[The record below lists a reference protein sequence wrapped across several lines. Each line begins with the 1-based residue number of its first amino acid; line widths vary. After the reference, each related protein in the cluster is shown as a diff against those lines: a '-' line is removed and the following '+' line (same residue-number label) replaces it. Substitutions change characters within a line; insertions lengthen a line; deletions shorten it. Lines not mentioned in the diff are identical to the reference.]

1 MAPVT
6 ERGLQIQKK
15 QRIFP
20 WFLLATLLPILVMPF
35 SNLEGNPLQ
44 RLILPLAA
52 NLLVLQSLRIMP
64 ARNKHPWRL
73 VLASNDQEVLL
84 ICPDPIYRL
93 FGLFSA
99 VLMWFPFITG
109 HHSHSVWHGWLL
121 GVICVFYLLTA
132 VRVVQLLSQ
141 LEGVDVRSLCLGCA
155 GYVHLGLTAGQI
167 ATFIQVITP
176 HSFSL
181 GQMLPGEEIV
191 ERLTY
196 FSFVTLGTIG
206 YGDVVP
212 HTSIAEFFAVCLS
225 ISGTLYTSLMIGLLM
240 SRYINDRTASME
252 VKIEREIRNARD

>member
-1 MAPVT
+1 MAAVT

-15 QRIFP
+15 QRTFP
-20 WFLLATLLPILVMPF
+20 WFLLATLLPILAMPF

-52 NLLVLQSLRIMP
+52 NLLLLQSLRIMP

-73 VLASNDQEVLL
+73 VLASDDQEILL

-93 FGLFSA
+93 LGLLSA
-99 VLMWFPFITG
+99 VAMWLPFVTG
-109 HHSHSVWHGWLL
+109 HHSHSAWHAWVLA
-121 GVICVFYLLTA
+121 VICAFYLLTT

-141 LEGVDVRSLCLGCA
+141 LEGVNLRSLCLGCA

-167 ATFIQVITP
+167 ATFIQVVAP
-176 HSFSL
+176 KSFSL
-181 GQMLPGEEIV
+181 GSMLPGEELV

-196 FSFVTLGTIG
+196 FSFVTLGSIG

-212 HTSIAEFFAVCLS
+212 NTPTAEFFSVC
-225 ISGTLYTSLMIGLLM
+225 IGIIGTLYVSLIIGLLL

-252 VKIEREIRNARD
+252 KTIEQEIRNARD